1 MLEGHATFRPVRL
14 HVQDGGSGVILG
26 MPPAMREIVSITVS
40 LSFQLLAQ
48 LRRNDGNVVVDLIVL
63 IDTNFLLPVDQRV
76 DMQTILLRP
85 TSQ

>member
-1 MLEGHATFRPVRL
+1 MLERHATFRSVRL
-14 HVQDGGSGVILG
+14 HVQDGGSGVVLG
-26 MPPAMREIVSITVS
+26 MPPSMREFVSITVS

-48 LRRNDGNVVVDLIVL
+48 LGRNDGNVVVDLIIL

-76 DMQTILLRP
+76 DMQTILLRS